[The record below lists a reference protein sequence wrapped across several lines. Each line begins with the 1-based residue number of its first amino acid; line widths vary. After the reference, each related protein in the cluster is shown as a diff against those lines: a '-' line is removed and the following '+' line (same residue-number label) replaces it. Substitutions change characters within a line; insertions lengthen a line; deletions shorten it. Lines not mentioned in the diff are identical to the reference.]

1 MILGPETNMQFAPF
15 IDPEPSALVQRY
27 SWEIETIPRTE
38 PDTKEF
44 SQLRADFIGDRDR
57 KAAERQDEIRRIEAH
72 LFAARPGDEESLLK
86 TQQQLFGSMK
96 DFQKF
101 VPGHSATAAPLTS
114 WADVEKVVQ
123 DVQAQWDTKT
133 NETHLGKTKNCLRK
147 MCNGLN
153 NHSTTLKLLP
163 SESMYTSLIAG
174 SVSMIIKAFAQ
185 GIVVINDAVSMVQR
199 SQVYDTPALKQL
211 AMRLYSHVLTYLT
224 QFMAWFTHR
233 SRTRF
238 LKSFNENIQQNF
250 QAGLDRV
257 KEVAELL
264 CRHIQLHMSADGR
277 ISKLMLEETSG
288 NVKHLLHLQEAGQV
302 QARIQTEATA
312 NLVENMVHSQFQKSR
327 EELREDMRSLANT
340 LHEMLRQEIS
350 ATGMTNLL
358 VHQAALSRAPS
369 PGGLER
375 HGRSGSDSS
384 VSSSR
389 TGECITTIDSLPQRG
404 AVIQFESRHF
414 EEFFDWD
421 QVHLSDESPQPVLAD
436 PAFVTRLKSFTETME
451 SRIMYAHSRYQGIES
466 KSLIDAVG
474 SYLLFLPTIIRRSAT
489 EQDERVHGAIS
500 LALWHDSASNQ
511 FVACGIR
518 YRLAKIR
525 RGETGE
531 S

>member
-1 MILGPETNMQFAPF
+1 MMPQQQERIMQFAPF
-15 IDPEPSALVQRY
+15 IDPEPGALVQRY
-27 SWEIETIPRTE
+27 SWDIESISRTE
-38 PDTKEF
+38 PDSEEF
-44 SQLRADFIGDRDR
+44 SQLRADLIGDRER
-57 KAAERQDEIRRIEAH
+57 KAAERQEEIRRIEAH

-86 TQQQLFGSMK
+86 TQQQLFDSMK
-96 DFQKF
+96 EFQKL
-101 VPGHSATAAPLTS
+101 VPGQCAATTTFTS
-114 WADVEKVVQ
+114 WADVERVVQ
-123 DVQAQWDTKT
+123 DVQTQWDIRTK
-133 NETHLGKTKNCLRK
+133 ETHLGKAKNCLRK

-153 NHSTTLKLLP
+153 NHSATLKMLP
-163 SESMYTSLIAG
+163 SESVYTSLIAG
-174 SVSMIIKAFAQ
+174 SVAMIIKASANHINITEAFAQ
-185 GIVVINDAVSMVQR
+185 GIVIINDAVSMVQK

-224 QFMAWFTHR
+224 KFMAWYTHR

-250 QAGLDRV
+250 QADLDRV

-288 NVKHLLHLQEAGQV
+288 NVKHLLRLQEAGRI
-302 QARIQTEATA
+302 QARIQNEATA

-358 VHQAALSRAPS
+358 VHQVALSRAPS
-369 PGGLER
+369 PGALELQ
-375 HGRSGSDSS
+375 GRSGSDSS

-389 TGECITTIDSLPQRG
+389 TGDYVTTIDSSPQKG
-404 AVIQFESRHF
+404 AVIQFESRQF

-421 QVHLSDESPQPVLAD
+421 QVHLSDESSQPILAD
-436 PAFVTRLKSFTETME
+436 PTFVTRLKSFTETME
-451 SRIMYAHSRYQGIES
+451 SRIMYAHSRYQGVES

-474 SYLLFLPTIIRRSAT
+474 
-489 EQDERVHGAIS
+489 
-500 LALWHDSASNQ
+500 
-511 FVACGIR
+511 
-518 YRLAKIR
+518 R
-525 RGETGE
+525 RG
-531 S
+531 SPK